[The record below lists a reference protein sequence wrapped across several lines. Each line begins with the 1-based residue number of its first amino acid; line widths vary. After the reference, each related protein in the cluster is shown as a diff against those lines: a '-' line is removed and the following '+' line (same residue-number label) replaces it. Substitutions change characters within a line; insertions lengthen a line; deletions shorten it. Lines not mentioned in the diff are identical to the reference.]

1 MRIEIQRV
9 AKAQVSVKK
18 KLVGKIG
25 PGLVVFVGFS
35 QEDERE
41 KVEILAKKLVHL
53 RIFSDELGKM
63 NLSLLDVKGEVLII
77 SQFTLYADLTGRR
90 PSFTESA
97 KPEKANELYE
107 YFKYQVESLIK
118 KENPSFKRVESGI
131 FGAHMSV
138 ELENDGPV
146 TISVEK

>member
-1 MRIEIQRV
+1 MRLVVQRV
-9 AKAQVSVKK
+9 GRAQVSVEEKV
-18 KLVGKIG
+18 VGKIG
-25 PGLVVFVGFS
+25 KGLLVFVGFCLG
-35 QEDERE
+35 DAIE
-41 KVEILAKKLVHL
+41 KADALARKLVHL
-53 RIFSDELGKM
+53 RIFSDESGKM

-77 SQFTLYADLTGRR
+77 SQFTLYADLSGRR

-107 YFKYQVESLIK
+107 YFKYQVETLIK
-118 KENPSFKRVESGI
+118 KENPSFKNIESGV

-146 TISVEK
+146 TICLEK

>member
-1 MRIEIQRV
+1 MRLVVQRV
-9 AKAQVSVKK
+9 ARAQVSVEN

-25 PGLVVFVGFS
+25 KGLLVFVGFS
-35 QEDERE
+35 RGDEIE
-41 KVEILAKKLVHL
+41 KADALAAKLVHL

-107 YFKYQVESLIK
+107 YFKYQVETLIK
-118 KENPSFKRVESGI
+118 KENPSFKNVESGV

-146 TISVEK
+146 TICLEK